1 MMVRLLSALLLI
13 AWFSSQPVPAAKDM
27 FYDPGDLGLLP
38 ITEAR
43 PSLRPIRYTDAF
55 LRCGIHYW
63 LEAEDGTRV
72 TERTAM
78 GMPGRFTLHIRNNIG
93 GGFLTVW
100 DVTQERELTPRDD
113 RVGGGGRWSG
123 HLMSDA
129 VYRVPG
135 AFEFSKGES
144 ATHLV
149 VVWARSQSEVAHSA
163 ERARARVKEMPAW
176 MRIVREVDESTP
188 GEVGTYVVNR
198 RDGGLVA
205 QIVFRAQ

>member
-1 MMVRLLSALLLI
+1 MVRLLSALFVI
-13 AWFSSQPVPAAKDM
+13 AWLSSQPVPAAKGM

-38 ITEAR
+38 VADPR
-43 PSLRPIRYTDAF
+43 SSLRPVRYAEAF
-55 LRCGIHYW
+55 SHCGVHYW

-72 TERTAM
+72 TERRAI
-78 GMPGRFTLHIRNNIG
+78 GMPGTFTLHIRNNIG

-100 DVTQERELTPRDD
+100 DVTQERELTPRDE
-113 RVGGGGRWSG
+113 RVSGGGRWSG
-123 HLMSDA
+123 YLMSDA

-176 MRIVREVDESTP
+176 MSIVKEVDDSTP

-198 RDGGLVA
+198 RDGGVVA
-205 QIVFRAQ
+205 EIVFRAQ